1 MAKSISLVNF
11 AKSHGKVRVRPFSLG
26 GKTWTALLCKDNE
39 GNETFISPPKDT
51 NQVINQNGEILV
63 DFNLPAEELA
73 EQIKAHKND
82 LVVIISN
89 NNWEESDEPEKLI
102 YTLAAK
108 IEVEE
113 IMIDIGVNDEFGVEY
128 SHDGK
133 RLIRGNDQLEKY
145 TIKEGTETICDSAFE
160 FEGGSKLKEIYFPVG
175 VKTIEAHAFEGCKKL
190 EIVVISDTVELIGDR
205 AFGCCHSLKRITIPE
220 SVKIL
225 GDGVFDGCFS
235 LKTIIFEG
243 VVRKLGNINEWFGS
257 GSYAPVSGEYLY
269 GIEYAKEL
277 LEYGYDINESYYESE
292 FDFQRKNW
300 NKLKIL
306 IPLGAESNYSELL
319 DFYNSQKKKY
329 ELTSDDFNICSST
342 SVKDNNLFV
351 GLNNYHFEPF
361 IQLSESFEKWDVRL
375 GKDGNVLVCINNDGA
390 EFYIEPP
397 SKEENLILTLV
408 DFTKAAKDVANDIKK
423 NRNSLMIRY
432 RLDEDDCLVGFPTL
446 VDNTY
451 YDNYLVKSYERD
463 IYELPSRSFSD
474 IRDISVKF
482 MQRLDDGDKDE
493 LFEKL
498 NHGVDILTTNEQL
511 HAYMYCFGLM
521 HEAKLRKAFSET
533 PEDLFESE
541 IEIIDYACG
550 QGIATICFA
559 NFLEDNDFF
568 IETNDIATEIE
579 KITLIEPSII
589 ALSRALLICHK
600 VCPDALIET
609 INSDFNE
616 LKSSQVA
623 TTNLQRIHLLS
634 NILDMTCYDLNHL
647 AKVIGKISHK
657 GDIFIC
663 VDPWYHNRNFDGRQ
677 RRLMRLLKGKEIY
690 HEAFNSYQL
699 APDRAWTANITIF
712 KI

>member
-1 MAKSISLVNF
+1 MSFVNF
-11 AKSHGKVRVRPFSLG
+11 AKTHGKVKVRPYSMG
-26 GKTWTALLCKDNE
+26 GNKWTALLCKDDE

-63 DFNLPAEELA
+63 DFDLPAEIIA

-82 LVVIISN
+82 LVVIVSN
-89 NNWEESDEPEKLI
+89 KNWEESDEPENLI

-113 IMIDIGVNDEFGVEY
+113 IMIDVGVNDEFGVEY

-133 RLIRGNDQLEKY
+133 RLIRGNDQIENY

-190 EIVVISDTVELIGDR
+190 EIVDISDTVELIGDR

-220 SVKIL
+220 SVNIL
-225 GDGVFDGCFS
+225 GDGVFDGCTS
-235 LKTIIFEG
+235 LRTIIFEG

-269 GIEYAKEL
+269 GIEYASEL
-277 LEYGYDINESYYESE
+277 HEYGYDINESYYESE

-319 DFYNSQKKKY
+319 DVYNSQKKNY
-329 ELTSDDFNICSST
+329 ELRSDDYIICSS
-342 SVKDNNLFV
+342 SKIKDSNLFV
-351 GLNNYHFEPF
+351 GLNKYHFEPF
-361 IQLSESFEKWDVRL
+361 IQFSESFEKWEVRP
-375 GKDGNVLVCINNDGA
+375 GKDRNVLVCINNDGA
-390 EFYIEPP
+390 ELYIEPP
-397 SKEENLILTLV
+397 SQEEILILTLV
-408 DFTKAAKDVANDIKK
+408 DFTKAAKDVVNAIKK

-446 VDNTY
+446 VDKTY
-451 YDNYLVKSYERD
+451 YDNYLVKSYERE
-463 IYELPSRSFSD
+463 INELSSHTFSA

-482 MQRLDDGDKDE
+482 MQKLDDEYKDE
-493 LFEKL
+493 LYERL
-498 NHGVDILTTNEQL
+498 NHGVGILTSNEQL

-521 HEAKLRKAFSET
+521 HEAKLNRAFREIPSG
-533 PEDLFESE
+533 LFKPE

-579 KITLIEPSII
+579 KITLIDPSLIS
-589 ALSRALLICHK
+589 LSRASLICHK
-600 VCPDALIET
+600 VYPDALIES
-609 INSDFNE
+609 INSDFDE

-623 TTNLQRIHLLS
+623 PTNILRIHLLS

-647 AKVIGKISHK
+647 AKVIGKISNK

-663 VDPWYHNRNFDGRQ
+663 VDPWYHDSNLDGRQ
-677 RRLMRLLKGKEIY
+677 RKLMRLLKGKEIY
-690 HEAFNSYQL
+690 HETFNSYQL
-699 APDRAWTANITIF
+699 VSDRAWTAYITIF